1 VRRAVRMARCA
12 SCAFSETT
20 LDECTTSDG
29 VTDDAS
35 AIGANGR
42 RKFFGAGLES
52 WAKLDAAGVIRARFV
67 GVREVENCTFEC
79 SFACDVA
86 HARARARVVAAGEE
100 ARATALSGGAAAAD
114 EIEVVCAFDA
124 VDLSSVIRHDALNV
138 GAFEVIARTRDGEEL
153 ARAALLTRVEQDES
167 ATLRRLVLPYVA
179 KFE

>member
-1 VRRAVRMARCA
+1 MARCA

-67 GVREVENCTFEC
+67 GLREVENCTFEC

-86 HARARARVVAAGEE
+86 HARARAKV
-100 ARATALSGGAAAAD
+100 
-114 EIEVVCAFDA
+114 EVMCAFDA

>member
-1 VRRAVRMARCA
+1 MARCA

-67 GVREVENCTFEC
+67 GLREVENCTFEC

-100 ARATALSGGAAAAD
+100 ARATAMNGGGGDDD
-114 EIEVVCAFDA
+114 EIEVK
-124 VDLSSVIRHDALNV
+124 LSLQHISETTGIGRDALNV